1 MRSHI
6 EFCFIVC
13 LISQVLSRPDDSDCT
28 NCINCTSPK
37 PVEEGCVECY
47 SYEVAIVKKN
57 TVMMT
62 TKCVPVLE
70 DTWAKDCLMVL
81 GITEPTPE
89 IIASVLQQRE
99 YWSVYVCPHIKTEMC
114 INTTVVKMSAI
125 PVCKVTK
132 LVYRDCWCGT
142 VLCLNI
148 PQPTINERIVCFAN
162 FKSLLGQNSLFVY
175 PIISE
180 LEEDDDFVMDTSSGR
195 TCNIFELAD
204 RRFRTENLDISFL
217 RQNTSSNK
225 RGVSILLAKKNE
237 EMPSPAKTV
246 ASSKIMTISNCTKE
260 KLTDRVGSSSSGTT
274 PVACCCKEL
283 PIPIE
288 QLCSAESLEANP
300 YYQRYLSLTIPYNGT
315 CGFDGYKGCLGA
327 EFFRCDG
334 FVESLTEEECRTF
347 TLGMTP
353 AEADQ
358 FLTDGASLWNILTV
372 EPTRTHPFCQDSV
385 SVSSEVDRSDKV

>member
-1 MRSHI
+1 MVT
-6 EFCFIVC
+6 VC
-13 LISQVLSRPDDSDCT
+13 KSIHRYVSYAFDFFHLRVSR
-28 NCINCTSPK
+28 
-37 PVEEGCVECY
+37 
-47 SYEVAIVKKN
+47 
-57 TVMMT
+57 
-62 TKCVPVLE
+62 
-70 DTWAKDCLMVL
+70 
-81 GITEPTPE
+81 
-89 IIASVLQQRE
+89 
-99 YWSVYVCPHIKTEMC
+99 TEMC

-237 EMPSPAKTV
+237 VYMYCIWSTYNIHNTYNTMYA
-246 ASSKIMTISNCTKE
+246 II
-260 KLTDRVGSSSSGTT
+260 LIVGNAITS
-274 PVACCCKEL
+274 
-283 PIPIE
+283 
-288 QLCSAESLEANP
+288 QD
-300 YYQRYLSLTIPYNGT
+300 
-315 CGFDGYKGCLGA
+315 CGK
-327 EFFRCDG
+327 
-334 FVESLTEEECRTF
+334 
-347 TLGMTP
+347 
-353 AEADQ
+353 Q
-358 FLTDGASLWNILTV
+358 
-372 EPTRTHPFCQDSV
+372 
-385 SVSSEVDRSDKV
+385 